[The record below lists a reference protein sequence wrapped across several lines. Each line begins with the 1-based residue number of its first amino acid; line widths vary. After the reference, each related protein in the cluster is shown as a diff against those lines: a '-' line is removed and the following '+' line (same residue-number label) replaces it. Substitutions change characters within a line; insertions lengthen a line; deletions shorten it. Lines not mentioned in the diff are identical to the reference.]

1 MNFCQVNFFPK
12 QQIRWDTTHSMAL
25 DIYFTVPGT
34 VPNRYSENSFA
45 SCQLSVIIQKPCF
58 VQLHSYLYYAC
69 VALCNQINLFAD
81 TYICI
86 IFFSVQIWLFM
97 SSSQSKKVSINV
109 HSQGF
114 LRLLGNRLVVV
125 HLVLELQHENHVTF
139 NSF

>member
-1 MNFCQVNFFPK
+1 
-12 QQIRWDTTHSMAL
+12 MAL

-45 SCQLSVIIQKPCF
+45 SCQLSVILQKPCF

-86 IFFSVQIWLFM
+86 IFFSVQI
-97 SSSQSKKVSINV
+97 
-109 HSQGF
+109 
-114 LRLLGNRLVVV
+114 
-125 HLVLELQHENHVTF
+125 
-139 NSF
+139 

>member
-1 MNFCQVNFFPK
+1 
-12 QQIRWDTTHSMAL
+12 MAL

-45 SCQLSVIIQKPCF
+45 SCQSSVIIQKPCF

-81 TYICI
+81 TYIYI
-86 IFFSVQIWLFM
+86 IFFSVQIRLFM
-97 SSSQSKKVSINV
+97 SSSQRKKVRINV

-114 LRLLGNRLVVV
+114 
-125 HLVLELQHENHVTF
+125 
-139 NSF
+139 